1 MGTNGLHHRSAR
13 RRQVIAQVALGV
25 LAVPAIVLAT
35 GFGMPEPTTPE
46 APQLVLPE
54 PKDPELTST
63 PTLRLADADA
73 IAANLEK
80 IGNAPV
86 PKPET
91 GAQQTEG
98 ESAAVTDAGQ
108 APSRYLG
115 SMLLGLKRA
124 AMLSINGKQKPLFEG
139 EKFGEVELVRVEA
152 DHVIIRSGGAE
163 QKLELESRR
172 GPVVGSAPV
181 SPVYTGGVAPGG
193 QPIPHTPA
201 PGETLDAAPVQSNPE
216 DAGQSEIERR
226 RNEALERLRSR
237 DPRRGGSVRPYGGP
251 DSAERRRE

>member
-35 GFGMPEPTTPE
+35 GFGMPEPTPPE

-54 PKDPELTST
+54 PKDPEVANA
-63 PTLRLADADA
+63 PTLRLADADL

-91 GAQQTEG
+91 EQAQAEG
-98 ESAAVTDAGQ
+98 EQPSVADAGQ

-152 DHVIIRSGGAE
+152 DHVIIKSSGAE

-181 SPVYTGGVAPGG
+181 APVYTSGVAPGG
-193 QPIPHTPA
+193 QPIPHSPA
-201 PGETLDAAPVQSNPE
+201 MGETFEASPVQINPE
-216 DAGQSEIERR
+216 DASQSEIERR

-237 DPRRGGSVRPYGGP
+237 DPRRGGAVRTFDP
-251 DSAERRRE
+251 AERRRE